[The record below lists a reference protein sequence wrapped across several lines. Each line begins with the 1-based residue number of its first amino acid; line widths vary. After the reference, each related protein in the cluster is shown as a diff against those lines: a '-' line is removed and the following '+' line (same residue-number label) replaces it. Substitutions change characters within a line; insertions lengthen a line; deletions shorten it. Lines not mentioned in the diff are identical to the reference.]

1 MTESST
7 IIGMIRAGGVYY
19 HITGTTAEEVF
30 ADAVSR
36 ISLPDDVDQEAL
48 LTGLMER
55 ERLMSTS
62 IGYGVALPHPRL
74 PLVSAMASE
83 RIYVCYLDRGVHFD
97 AMDGMPVHVLFL
109 ILSSGKESHLGI
121 LSGLSYLL
129 QQQSFRD
136 TLRAK
141 PDTEELTGIIENH
154 LQGENK
160 Q

>member
-1 MTESST
+1 MSDTGS
-7 IIGMIRAGGVYY
+7 IIEMIRSGGVYY
-19 HITGTTAEEVF
+19 HISGASAEAVF

-36 ISLPDDVDQEAL
+36 IVLPEGLDRDTL
-48 LTGLMER
+48 LTGLLER

-62 IGYGVALPHPRL
+62 IGYGVALPHPRV
-74 PLVSAMASE
+74 PQVSNPAHE
-83 RIYVCYLDRGVHFD
+83 RIYVCYLDRGVNFD
-97 AMDGMPVHVLFL
+97 AIDGIPVHVLFL
-109 ILSSGKESHLGI
+109 ILSAGSDSHLGI

-136 TLRAK
+136 ALRAK
-141 PDTEELTGIIENH
+141 PDTGELTAIIETH